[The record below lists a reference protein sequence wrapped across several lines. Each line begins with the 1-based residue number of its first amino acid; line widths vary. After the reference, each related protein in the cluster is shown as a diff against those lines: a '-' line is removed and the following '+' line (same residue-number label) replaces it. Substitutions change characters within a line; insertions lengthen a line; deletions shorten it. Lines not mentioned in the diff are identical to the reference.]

1 MTRDQIK
8 AVLESWRPGL
18 PEPEAKRVAEALR
31 LAEADPELG
40 PWLARWKEQQAFDAA
55 MAAHVRSQSVPVG
68 LRAALVAEMQSARR
82 PFWQV
87 DLLPYLTRRPVRWAV
102 ALAGV
107 LAVCG
112 LVLLSLRQP
121 PNFARYREEIVQ
133 LGWNAEPHLAFES
146 SSLGQIRQWL
156 ARQGVQFD
164 FVLPWALHDLKVRG
178 CNLLTW
184 RGHRVVMLC
193 LSDGRGAYHLFV
205 ADQVG
210 LPDAPWEDRP
220 DYEDAAGWR
229 TIAWS
234 VGARTY
240 LLTGMKYST
249 FTRRAYQGRAWRI
262 SS

>member
-8 AVLESWRPGL
+8 VLLESWRPGL
-18 PEPEAKRVAEALR
+18 PEAQAQRVAEAVR
-31 LAEADPELG
+31 LAEADPELR
-40 PWLARWKEQQAFDAA
+40 PWLIRWKEQQAFDAA
-55 MAAHVRSQSVPVG
+55 MASHVRAVPVPVG
-68 LRAALVAEMQSARR
+68 LRAALMAEARSARKH
-82 PFWQV
+82 FWQV
-87 DLLPYLTRRPVRWAV
+87 DLLPYLLRPRVRWAV
-102 ALAGV
+102 ALASL

-121 PNFARYREEIVQ
+121 PNFAQYREEIVQ
-133 LGWNAEPHLAFES
+133 IGWAADPHLAFAS
-146 SSLGQIRQWL
+146 SSLSQIRQWL
-156 ARQGVQFD
+156 ARRGVQFD
-164 FVLPWALHDLKVRG
+164 PVLPPALHDLKVRG

-193 LSDGRGAYHLFV
+193 LSDGHGAYHLFV

-234 VGARTY
+234 VGERTY

-249 FTRRAYQGRAWRI
+249 FTRRAYQGRAWRM